1 MKILQV
7 AVKNFGCLQQKEFTL
22 RDGLNIMYGTNESG
36 KTTLHTFIKSMFF
49 GMRRQRGRAARTD
62 SYSRYEP
69 WENSGY
75 YGGSIRFACG
85 GRKFRLDR
93 GFQKERAGAALV
105 CETDGEQLSIGDGD
119 LKMLLGGISESIYD
133 NTVSI
138 GQLRAG
144 TGQELAMEL
153 KNYMANCQDSGDGE
167 LNLERTFAI
176 LKKEKKELSGQLLNE
191 QQEYQRRG
199 EHLQEQILHQEE
211 ELKRLETNL
220 EQNQAGMDRARENA
234 EQGAA
239 VGGMSAVWNIGMLL
253 VAFGAGIALAFLEGW
268 LRVVP
273 VLLGLAAEGVLLY
286 FRSRRMKTLRRMR
299 RKEHQKK
306 DSRARELERLGFI
319 REHLLEEIAEKRT
332 LLENLR
338 SEQEE
343 YYNEKPSY
351 QGLPEKLK
359 ALDLAVSTI
368 DRISGEMQGRIGNR
382 LRKRTSEIF
391 REITEGK
398 YHQVLLDEDFRISVD
413 TGEHLIPLEQLS
425 RGTMEQLYFSLRMA
439 ASEILCQEESLP
451 LLLDDVFVMYDE
463 KRLAQTLKWLA
474 KCGKQV
480 LLCTCHTREAKLL
493 RQMGLPF
500 HEIRL

>member
-1 MKILQV
+1 M
-7 AVKNFGCLQQKEFTL
+7 
-22 RDGLNIMYGTNESG
+22 
-36 KTTLHTFIKSMFF
+36 
-49 GMRRQRGRAARTD
+49 
-62 SYSRYEP
+62 
-69 WENSGY
+69 
-75 YGGSIRFACG
+75 
-85 GRKFRLDR
+85 
-93 GFQKERAGAALV
+93 
-105 CETDGEQLSIGDGD
+105 
-119 LKMLLGGISESIYD
+119 
-133 NTVSI
+133 
-138 GQLRAG
+138 
-144 TGQELAMEL
+144 
-153 KNYMANCQDSGDGE
+153 
-167 LNLERTFAI
+167 
-176 LKKEKKELSGQLLNE
+176 
-191 QQEYQRRG
+191 
-199 EHLQEQILHQEE
+199 
-211 ELKRLETNL
+211 
-220 EQNQAGMDRARENA
+220 
-234 EQGAA
+234 
-239 VGGMSAVWNIGMLL
+239 
-253 VAFGAGIALAFLEGW
+253 
-268 LRVVP
+268 VP

-413 TGEHLIPLEQLS
+413 TGERLIPLEQLS